1 MRKAHRLTDLLIQL
15 DDEDHRAET
24 LPAGNR
30 VMKLGYYMRFENHE
44 DRLMG
49 QTFLA
54 HRSSDD

>member
-1 MRKAHRLTDLLIQL
+1 MRKAHRLTDLMIQL

-44 DRLMG
+44 ERLMG
-49 QTFLA
+49 QTFF
-54 HRSSDD
+54 SS